1 MKTVRITREENETNI
16 DNDWTN
22 FLMGGCDR
30 DEEPL
35 MTTRRHDDKYNRNSA
50 CKYNQNNSNVN
61 NPRKKNNDY

>member
-30 DEEPL
+30 DEDPP
-35 MTTRRHDDKYNRNSA
+35 MTTRHDDKYNRNSA
-50 CKYNQNNSNVN
+50 CKHNQNNSNVIN
-61 NPRKKNNDY
+61 THKKK